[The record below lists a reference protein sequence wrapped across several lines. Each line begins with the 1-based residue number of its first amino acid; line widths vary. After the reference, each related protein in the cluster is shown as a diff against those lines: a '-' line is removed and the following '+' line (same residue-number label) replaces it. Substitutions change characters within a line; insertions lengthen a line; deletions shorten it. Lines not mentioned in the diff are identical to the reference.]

1 MTVLAILDEI
11 ENEGVFLSISVTGN
25 IKAQGQLST
34 IERWRESIR
43 LNKNEILHSLNLRGR
58 DWRKEQWHEF
68 FNQRADIAQFNG
80 KLGREH
86 AEEIAFFCCV
96 DQWYKLNPCP
106 SKLGSCAHCN
116 KTTGMHLPYLTS
128 QTSLG
133 PVHTWLHHE
142 CSYEW
147 HTDRKIEA
155 LKVLNSM
162 GLDPQGLYSYGEKSL
177 AYEEQ

>member
-1 MTVLAILDEI
+1 MNVLAILDEI
-11 ENEGVFLSISVTGN
+11 ENEGIFLSISATGN
-25 IKAQGQLST
+25 IKAQGQLSS
-34 IERWRESIR
+34 IERWRESI
-43 LNKNEILHSLNLRGR
+43 LLSKNEILHSLNLRGR

-128 QTSLG
+128 QTSFG

-147 HTDRKIEA
+147 HTDRKNQA
-155 LKVLNSM
+155 LKVLNLM

>member
-1 MTVLAILDEI
+1 MNVLAILDEI
-11 ENEGVFLSISVTGN
+11 ENEGIFLSISATGN

-43 LNKNEILHSLNLRGR
+43 LNKNEILHSLKFRGR
-58 DWRKEQWHEF
+58 DWRKEQWKEF

-80 KLGREH
+80 KLGRGE
-86 AEEIAFFCCV
+86 AEEIAFFYCV

-128 QTSLG
+128 QTCLG
-133 PVHTWLHHE
+133 SVHTWLHKD

-147 HTDRKIEA
+147 HKNRKNKA
-155 LKVLNSM
+155 FQVLNSI
-162 GLDPQGLYSYGEKSL
+162 GLDPRELYGYDQESSSNEK
-177 AYEEQ
+177 

>member
-11 ENEGVFLSISVTGN
+11 ENEGIFLSISATGN

-34 IERWRESIR
+34 IQRWRESIR
-43 LNKNEILHSLNLRGR
+43 LNKNEILHSLKLRGR

-68 FNQRADIAQFNG
+68 FNQRADIVQFNV
-80 KLGREH
+80 KLRREQ
-86 AEEIAFFCCV
+86 AEEIAFYYCV

-106 SKLGSCAHCN
+106 SKLGRCAHCN

-128 QTSLG
+128 QTCLG
-133 PVHTWLHHE
+133 SFHTWLHKD

-147 HTDRKIEA
+147 HTNRKNKA

-162 GLDPQGLYSYGEKSL
+162 GLDLRELYGYDEKSSVN
-177 AYEEQ
+177 EKE

>member
-1 MTVLAILDEI
+1 MNVFAILDQI
-11 ENEGVFLSISVTGN
+11 ENEGVFLSISATGN
-25 IKAQGQLST
+25 VKAKGQLSA

-43 LNKNEILHSLNLRGR
+43 LNKNAILQSLKLRQR

-80 KLGREH
+80 KFGRGE

-96 DQWYKLNPCP
+96 DQWFKLNPCP
-106 SKLGSCAHCN
+106 SKSGICAHCN
-116 KTTGMHLPYLTS
+116 KTTGIHIPYLTS

-142 CSYEW
+142 CSYDW
-147 HTDRKIEA
+147 HTDRKKRA
-155 LKVLNSM
+155 LEILNAM
-162 GLDPQGLYSYGEKSL
+162 ELDPQCLYSYGEKLL